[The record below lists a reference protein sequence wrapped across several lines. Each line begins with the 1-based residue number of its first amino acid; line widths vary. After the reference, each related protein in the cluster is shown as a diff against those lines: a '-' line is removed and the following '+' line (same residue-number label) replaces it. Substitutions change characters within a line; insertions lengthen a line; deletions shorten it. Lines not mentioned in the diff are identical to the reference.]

1 MDNPGSGQQSRGSY
15 ELWRGGAPKVWR
27 DGDVQIG
34 VWRSKDGPGES
45 PLRYG
50 RPSWPLYLKVQ
61 AEYQP

>member
-1 MDNPGSGQQSRGSY
+1 MDNPGSGQQFLKLEEATS
-15 ELWRGGAPKVWR
+15 LWRGGAPKVWR

-50 RPSWPLYLKVQ
+50 RPSWPLYLKV
-61 AEYQP
+61 